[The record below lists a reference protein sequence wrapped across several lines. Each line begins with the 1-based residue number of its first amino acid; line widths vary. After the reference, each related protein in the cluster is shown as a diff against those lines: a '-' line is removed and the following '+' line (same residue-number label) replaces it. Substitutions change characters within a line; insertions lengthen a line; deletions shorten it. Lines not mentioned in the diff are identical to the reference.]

1 MGASK
6 RTAIAPPRHRAA
18 TAAHAAVA
26 HTTRTAYP
34 TGGASGSRYGARDA
48 GTADGRCENSYA
60 AAVAPAFT
68 AAAAIYA
75 WTREGSEG
83 AVPGAEESTKN
94 TGSGVT
100 AGDSERG
107 RCAVACPLD
116 GNRQSGQSQDPLAM
130 RVFISD
136 VDSYLGRALRKQ
148 LSREDEVEVVGT
160 VASLEQV
167 PVGIGRVVEVRRA
180 ARGPPALQ
188 RRSAATV

>member
-1 MGASK
+1 
-6 RTAIAPPRHRAA
+6 
-18 TAAHAAVA
+18 
-26 HTTRTAYP
+26 
-34 TGGASGSRYGARDA
+34 
-48 GTADGRCENSYA
+48 
-60 AAVAPAFT
+60 
-68 AAAAIYA
+68 
-75 WTREGSEG
+75 
-83 AVPGAEESTKN
+83 
-94 TGSGVT
+94 
-100 AGDSERG
+100 
-107 RCAVACPLD
+107 
-116 GNRQSGQSQDPLAM
+116 M